1 MEITAITR
9 NHMYG
14 ELHNPFCNLQKL
26 RAWKIDDN
34 KCKHARSFTL
44 FSRCELYMAFE
55 KSVKC

>member
-26 RAWKIDDN
+26 RAWKTDDN
-34 KCKHARSFTL
+34 KCKLAL
-44 FSRCELYMAFE
+44 DLLLYFHGVNCIWLL
-55 KSVKC
+55 KNL